1 METVQTN
8 ETAAANA
15 AAAVISDEAK
25 IVKLVAD
32 VAKRERVL
40 AILQGLPDEDRSTD
54 SEASEQKAIKNM
66 KSEIAK
72 LQFKGVHDSI
82 VEQAANI
89 AVALREAIDSAT
101 ELQAEQVAVIQISIF
116 GDKAAEG
123 GNGYKI
129 DFRLRDNSTAAVATK
144 ADGEAGEKG
153 EGAAKGKP
161 VVYKG
166 MTYTSAAKA
175 MQALYAEEGKQ
186 FPTTSKNWLAHI
198 KTNNEK
204 SGWGMT
210 YADGTLIVKD

>member
-1 METVQTN
+1 METVTN
-8 ETAAANA
+8 ETAAVQGT
-15 AAAVISDEAK
+15 AAVISDEAK
-25 IVKLVAD
+25 IAKLTAD

-40 AILQGLPDEDRSTD
+40 AILQGLPDEDRSAD
-54 SEASEQKAIKNM
+54 SEASELKAIKSM
-66 KSEIAK
+66 KSEITK

-82 VEQAANI
+82 VEQSANI

-101 ELQAEQVAVIQISIF
+101 ELQSEQVAVIQISIF
-116 GDKAAEG
+116 GDKTAEG
-123 GNGYKI
+123 GNGYKV
-129 DFRLRDNSTAAVATK
+129 DFRLRDNSIAAVSTK
-144 ADGEAGEKG
+144 ADGEAGEKS

-175 MQALYAEEGKQ
+175 MQALYAEQGKQ

-198 KTNNEK
+198 KINNEK
-204 SGWGMT
+204 EGWGMT